1 MKKRFSHLATLVGS
15 VLLISASI
23 AFADPTLQLD
33 IAGGYYDSTNT
44 LNPET
49 TIAAS
54 SVFTLYALLDAKD
67 SDGTSAL
74 TDSFLAQDFYLSVAI
89 LESFTDPIDVNL
101 GSFDISYKKG
111 SVVVNETVNVTSDM
125 IYGNPPVET
134 LLTHDGGDLA
144 PHEVFPT
151 FFKEYSFKFDLDQ
164 FTTAYNVQDYDGTTI
179 GLSAD
184 ETNKAYYVP
193 FQIDVSNLDYP
204 YVVHFDLYTI
214 KKGQKEGDIDIAI
227 KAPFSKDAQSAPGAP
242 VPEPATML
250 LCGTGLAGLAA
261 VGRRRKN

>member
-101 GSFDISYKKG
+101 GSFDISYKKENVI
-111 SVVVNETVNVTSDM
+111 SDIKSIQVALDRVYEHLCSIYNWTMINEN
-125 IYGNPPVET
+125 
-134 LLTHDGGDLA
+134 
-144 PHEVFPT
+144 
-151 FFKEYSFKFDLDQ
+151 
-164 FTTAYNVQDYDGTTI
+164 
-179 GLSAD
+179 
-184 ETNKAYYVP
+184 
-193 FQIDVSNLDYP
+193 
-204 YVVHFDLYTI
+204 
-214 KKGQKEGDIDIAI
+214 
-227 KAPFSKDAQSAPGAP
+227 
-242 VPEPATML
+242 
-250 LCGTGLAGLAA
+250 
-261 VGRRRKN
+261 